1 MVVVEKAM
9 ITRSKLAEQL
19 REYQIKSKHDW
30 ASVSLFSSSSNFS
43 SSSSRL
49 ESCARLQLIIWTMV
63 LCNSIGI
70 VKKNKKKK
78 LIFFEAIGILILL
91 SFFLLWYL
99 LLLNAYFITQGGCG
113 SLCYLGTGD
122 LSVPG
127 VFSCLL
133 VLEAV
138 GTRVHLGLCLLT
150 IVRLY
155 ENHKASENS

>member
-1 MVVVEKAM
+1 M

-70 VKKNKKKK
+70 
-78 LIFFEAIGILILL
+78 
-91 SFFLLWYL
+91 
-99 LLLNAYFITQGGCG
+99 GGCG

-127 VFSCLL
+127 VFSCLI

-138 GTRVHLGLCLLT
+138 GTRVHLALCLLT

-155 ENHKASENS
+155 ENRKA

>member
-1 MVVVEKAM
+1 M

-43 SSSSRL
+43 SSSRL
-49 ESCARLQLIIWTMV
+49 ESCARLQLIILTMV

-70 VKKNKKKK
+70 VKEKK

>member
-1 MVVVEKAM
+1 M

-30 ASVSLFSSSSNFS
+30 ASVSIFSSSSNFS
-43 SSSSRL
+43 SSSSSSRL
-49 ESCARLQLIIWTMV
+49 ESCVRLPLIIWTMV
-63 LCNSIGI
+63 LCII
-70 VKKNKKKK
+70 Q
-78 LIFFEAIGILILL
+78 LIILILL
-91 SFFLLWYL
+91 FFFFNCGTYL
-99 LLLNAYFITQGGCG
+99 IIQGGCG

-127 VFSCLL
+127 VFSCLI
-133 VLEAV
+133 VLQAV
-138 GTRVHLGLCLLT
+138 GTRVHLALCLLT